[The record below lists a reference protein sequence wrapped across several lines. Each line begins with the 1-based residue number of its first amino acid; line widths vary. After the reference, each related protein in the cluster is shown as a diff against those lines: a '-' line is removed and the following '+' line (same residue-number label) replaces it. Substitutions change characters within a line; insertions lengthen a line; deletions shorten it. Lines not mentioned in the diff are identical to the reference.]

1 MARMRA
7 VQPLVGLLVSMGY
20 SRGVPLSPASSRIPK
35 TDFQEAS
42 GSGGVRSR
50 GDASTVLLLGGV
62 AAAIRAILILVAVFL
77 F

>member
-35 TDFQEAS
+35 TDFQEANRP
-42 GSGGVRSR
+42 GGVRSV
-50 GDASTVLLLGGV
+50 GDASSVLLIAGV
-62 AAAIRAILILVAVFL
+62 AAAILAILILVAVVL